1 MPRPRR
7 TALVPCYSAPTPCG
21 GRRSRPHSVHERRK
35 CMSTVVPNHALRQ
48 LRAGKLAIG
57 MGLRQARTV
66 DTAQIAKTCGFDWL
80 FIDCEHNSM
89 DPDTAA
95 QLAAASLAVGV
106 TPIVR
111 VAGFEHWHASR
122 MLDNGAQ
129 GIVFPHVDSAA
140 EAQRVANACRFPPV
154 GKRSMGG
161 GLQQLGFATMPVG
174 EAARIVNEE
183 TLVVVMIESPQGV
196 ANCEEIAAVPGVD
209 ALLIGT
215 NDFCF
220 ELGVPGQFND
230 PRVAEAYKKVIA
242 ACRRHGK
249 FPGMGGM
256 YTPELLERHIG
267 MGVQLILAG
276 SDFSLLMQAA
286 TARAALVRGLESKS

>member
-1 MPRPRR
+1 M
-7 TALVPCYSAPTPCG
+7 TA
-21 GRRSRPHSVHERRK
+21 
-35 CMSTVVPNHALRQ
+35 VPNHALRQ

-57 MGLRQARTV
+57 MGINLARTV
-66 DTAQIAKTCGFDWL
+66 PIAQLAKTAGYDWL

-89 DPDTAA
+89 DLDAA
-95 QLAAASLAVGV
+95 CQIAAASLAVGV

-129 GIVFPHVDSAA
+129 GIVFPHVDDAA
-140 EAQRVANACRFPPV
+140 QAKRVADACRYPPA

-161 GLQQLGFATMPVG
+161 ALQQVGFASMPV
-174 EAARIVNEE
+174 ADTARLVNDE

-196 ANCEEIAAVPGVD
+196 ANAEAIAAVKGVD

-215 NDFCF
+215 NDLCF
-220 ELGVPGQFND
+220 EMGIPGQFND
-230 PRVAEAYKKVIA
+230 PKVKEAYTKVIA
-242 ACRRHGK
+242 ACRKHGK

-256 YTPELLERHIG
+256 YTAELLERHIA
-267 MGVQLILAG
+267 MGVQLILSG
-276 SDFSLLMQAA
+276 SDFSLLMQAS
-286 TARAALVRGLESKS
+286 TARATLVRGFEKKA